1 MKVNMYSQDIVLLEE
16 NIPIGVQYTRSTY
29 FLFIIERQNMRV
41 KCYPANLSCFRKM
54 AKESSFAGIVK
65 KFDKIC
71 ISF

>member
-1 MKVNMYSQDIVLLEE
+1 MYSQDIVLFLEE
-16 NIPIGVQYTRSTY
+16 NIPIGVQYIHVQTY

-71 ISF
+71 VSF